1 MKVFWTETAEGHL
14 EGIYAYIAQDSEKY
28 ALLTVDRLTSR
39 SKQIG
44 AFPLSGRRVP
54 EYDTDEIREIIEGQ
68 YRIIYRIK
76 SDQIDVLAVIHGA
89 RDIFRT
95 EKEVH

>member
-1 MKVFWTETAEGHL
+1 MKVFWTQTAEGHL

-39 SKQIG
+39 SRQIG

-68 YRIIYRIK
+68 HRVIYRIK

-95 EKEVH
+95 EE

>member
-14 EGIYAYIAQDSEKY
+14 EGINAYIAQDSEKY
-28 ALLTVDRLTSR
+28 ALRTVDRLTSR
-39 SKQIG
+39 SRQIA

-68 YRIIYRIK
+68 YRVIYRIR

-89 RDIFRT
+89 RDALRAG
-95 EKEVH
+95 EGVH